1 LSSLKVT
8 LYTRSDC
15 GLCEKA
21 KEMLHALQAEYP
33 HDLVEVDIEADPV
46 LLERYHDRIP
56 VLQVGPYTLEA
67 PIEGLNLR
75 ISLQSALASP
85 QSEGP
90 ISSVPRRQALFLNRV
105 LYGIS
110 RHWLALFN
118 LLVLIY
124 VGMPFLAPVLMDAGI
139 QRPARWIYSIYSPLC
154 HQLPYRSWFLFGE
167 QAAYPLSAAGVGGL
181 TFEDVSTIPPY
192 DLSTARVLTGDSQM
206 GYKVA
211 LCERDVA
218 IYGSILLG
226 GLIFALVRRRLKPIP
241 LWLWFVV
248 GILPIAVDGGSQL
261 FSLLPFFNFPIREST
276 PLLRTLT
283 GTLFGLANVW
293 LAYPYVQ
300 EAMQE
305 TRTLVASKLAGAG
318 ELG

>member
-1 LSSLKVT
+1 MSQLKVT
-8 LYTRSDC
+8 LYTRNDC
-15 GLCEKA
+15 SLCDEA
-21 KEMLHALQAEYP
+21 RELLLALQAEYP

-46 LLERYHDRIP
+46 LLKRFHDRIP

-67 PIEGLNLR
+67 PIEELNLR
-75 ISLQSALASP
+75 VSLQSAIASP
-85 QSEGP
+85 PNEEPASA
-90 ISSVPRRQALFLNRV
+90 VPRRQALFLNRF

-124 VGMPFLAPVLMDAGI
+124 VGLPFLAPVLMNAGV

-167 QAAYPLSAAGVGGL
+167 QAAYPLSAAGVGGKA
-181 TFEDVSTIPPY
+181 FEDVSAIPPY
-192 DLSTARVLTGDSQM
+192 DLSEARVLIGDSQI
-206 GYKVA
+206 GFKVA

-218 IYGSILLG
+218 IYGSILLA
-226 GLIFALVRRRLKPIP
+226 GLIFALVRHRLKPIP
-241 LWLWFVV
+241 IWLWFVV
-248 GILPIAVDGGSQL
+248 GILPVAMDGGSQL
-261 FSLLPFFNFPIREST
+261 LSLLPFFNFPVREST

-293 LAYPYVQ
+293 LAYPYLE
-300 EAMQE
+300 EAMEE
-305 TRTLVASKLAGAG
+305 TRLLVASKLAGAG